1 MAGESPPLAFR
12 DVDIHRPGNPPCFL
26 PLHCT
31 LSPSEQLAEEKM
43 SIKAS
48 IYHLTHYKYDTP
60 VKLGPQIIRLKPASH
75 SKTRVISHSLKITP
89 ENHFVNLQQDPYG
102 NYLARYVFPDPVTEF
117 KIEVDL
123 VADMTVYNPFDFF
136 VEESAE
142 MWPFQYPEDL
152 RDDLKI
158 YMQPEPMDEAL
169 AAFLSTIDR
178 TPTRTTDFVVGL
190 NARLQRD
197 ISYVIRMEPG
207 VQTPEQT
214 LTAALGSC
222 RDTSWLLV
230 EVLRNLGFAARFVSG
245 YLIQL
250 APDLKSLDGPSGTEV
265 DFTDLHAWCEVY
277 LPGAG
282 WIGLDPTSGLLTGE
296 SHIPLAAT
304 PHYRNAAPISGAIFG
319 QANAEF
325 DFAMTVTRVAEHPR
339 ITKPFSE
346 ESWEALNALG
356 ETVDKLLV
364 EQDVRLTMGGEP
376 TFVSIDDLQGEEW
389 NTAAVGPTK
398 RDLADKLIRKL
409 REKFAPGGFLHYGQ
423 GKWYPGESL
432 PRWTFS
438 LYWRKDGKPIW
449 QNPALIAAEG
459 AKTGAGPE
467 DAGKLLTAIAKE
479 LAIEPDMV
487 LPAFEDPAEWIIK
500 EGSLPENVDP
510 SNSKLKDPEE
520 RNRIARVFERG
531 LTVATGYILP
541 VQAWNA
547 KAGGQRWI
555 SERWK
560 TRRGKIFLVPGDSPV
575 GYRLPLGTLPYVPP
589 SRYPYI
595 HEADPSIPRQPLPE
609 VVVPAG
615 RAMPE
620 ASFHSGENA
629 QARVEQTLG
638 EIGGAVRT
646 AMSVEP
652 RDGRLC
658 VFMPPTE
665 RIEDYL
671 ELIAAAENAA
681 AELNLPIH
689 IEGYPPPHD
698 ERINVIRVAPDPGV
712 IEVNIHPAASWQ
724 ECVAITTT
732 VYEEARQTRLGT
744 DKFLI
749 DGRHTGTGGGN
760 HVVVGGKNPADSPFL
775 RRPDLLKSLVLHWQ
789 RHPSMSYLFSG
800 LFIGPTSQAPRFDE
814 ARHDSLYELEIAM
827 AQVPAPGKGEPPLPW
842 LVDRLFRNVLIDVT
856 GNTHRSEICIDK
868 LFSPDGPTGRLG
880 LVEFRGFEMPPNAR
894 MSLAQQLL
902 VRALIARYWK
912 DPIDGRL
919 VRWGTSLHDRFM
931 LPHYIWQDFLD
942 VLADLKVHGFDL
954 RPEWFQAQLEF
965 RFPFSGEV
973 EYEGNKLE
981 LRQALE
987 PWHVMGE
994 EGAIG
999 GTVRFVDSSV
1009 ERLQVKLESS
1019 NPSRYT
1025 VACNGRAVPL
1035 SPTGVAGVS
1044 VAGVRFKAWHP
1055 ASGLHPVLPV
1065 NTPLTFDIY
1074 DTWSQRSIGGCIYH
1088 VAHPGGRNYET
1099 FPVNTNEAE
1108 ARRLA
1113 RFEPWGHT
1121 AGAYPLQPELTSP
1134 EFPLTLDLRR
1144 PRGI

>member
-1 MAGESPPLAFR
+1 
-12 DVDIHRPGNPPCFL
+12 
-26 PLHCT
+26 
-31 LSPSEQLAEEKM
+31 M

-60 VKLGPQIIRLKPASH
+60 VRLGPQIIRLKPASH
-75 SKTRVISHSLKITP
+75 SKTRVISHSLKISP

-136 VEESAE
+136 VEEAAE
-142 MWPFQYPEDL
+142 VWPFEYPEDL

-158 YMQPEPMDEAL
+158 YMQPEPMGEAL
-169 AAFLSTIDR
+169 AAFMATIDR

-197 ISYVIRMEPG
+197 INYVIRMEPG
-207 VQTPEQT
+207 VQTPEET
-214 LTAALGSC
+214 LLAALGSC

-250 APDLKSLDGPSGTEV
+250 APDLKALDGPSGTEV

-319 QANAEF
+319 QANTEF
-325 DFAMTVTRVAEHPR
+325 DFAMNVTRVAEHPR

-346 ESWEALNALG
+346 ESWQALNALG
-356 ETVDKLLV
+356 EAVDKVLV
-364 EQDVRLTMGGEP
+364 DQDVRLTMGGEP

-409 REKFAPGGFLHYGQ
+409 RERFAPGGFLHYGQ

-438 LYWRKDGKPIW
+438 LYWRKDSKPIW

-459 AKTGAGPE
+459 ADTGVKAE
-467 DAGKLLTAIAKE
+467 DAGNLLTAIARE

-487 LPAFEDPAEWIIK
+487 LPAYEDPAEWIIK

-547 KAGGQRWI
+547 KASGQRWI
-555 SERWK
+555 SEKWK

-589 SRYPYI
+589 SSYPYI
-595 HEADPSIPRQPLPE
+595 HEADPSIPRVPLPD

-620 ASFHSGENA
+620 ASFQTDDSG
-629 QARVEQTLG
+629 QSRVEQTIG

-658 VFMPPTE
+658 VFMPPVE

-827 AQVPAPGKGEPPLPW
+827 SQVPAPGMGEPPLPW

-902 VRALIARYWK
+902 VRALIARFWK
-912 DPIDGRL
+912 EPIDGRL

-942 VLADLKVHGFDL
+942 VLADLKAHGFDL

-1009 ERLQVKLESS
+1009 ERLQVKLESN

-1035 SPTGVAGVS
+1035 TPTGVAGVS

-1099 FPVNTNEAE
+1099 FPVNNNEAE

-1121 AGAYPLQPELTSP
+1121 AGAYPLRPELTSP

-1144 PRGI
+1144 PTGI

>member
-1 MAGESPPLAFR
+1 
-12 DVDIHRPGNPPCFL
+12 
-26 PLHCT
+26 
-31 LSPSEQLAEEKM
+31 M

-60 VKLGPQIIRLKPASH
+60 VRLGPQIIRLKPASH
-75 SKTRVISHSLKITP
+75 SKTRVISHSLKISP

-136 VEESAE
+136 VEEASE
-142 MWPFQYPEDL
+142 VWPFEYPEDL

-158 YMQPEPMDEAL
+158 YMQPEPMGEAL
-169 AAFLSTIDR
+169 AAFMATIDR

-197 ISYVIRMEPG
+197 INYVIRMEPG
-207 VQTPEQT
+207 VQTPEET
-214 LTAALGSC
+214 LLAALGSC

-250 APDLKSLDGPSGTEV
+250 APDLKALDGPSGTEV

-319 QANAEF
+319 QAVTEF

-339 ITKPFSE
+339 ITKPFSD
-346 ESWEALNALG
+346 ESWDALNALG
-356 ETVDKLLV
+356 EAVDKVLV
-364 EQDVRLTMGGEP
+364 EHDVRLTMGGEP

-409 REKFAPGGFLHYGQ
+409 RERFAPGGFLHYGQ

-438 LYWRKDGKPIW
+438 LYWRKDSKPIW

-459 AKTGAGPE
+459 ADTGVKAE
-467 DAGKLLTAIAKE
+467 DAGNLLTAIARE

-487 LPAFEDPAEWIIK
+487 LPAYEDPAEWIIK

-547 KAGGQRWI
+547 KASGQRWI
-555 SERWK
+555 SEKWK

-589 SRYPYI
+589 SSYPYI
-595 HEADPSIPRQPLPE
+595 HEADPSIPRVPLPD

-620 ASFHSGENA
+620 ASFQTDDSG
-629 QARVEQTLG
+629 QSRVEQTIG

-658 VFMPPTE
+658 VFMPPVE

-827 AQVPAPGKGEPPLPW
+827 AQVPAPGMGEPPLPW

-902 VRALIARYWK
+902 VRALIARFWK
-912 DPIDGRL
+912 EPIDGRL

-942 VLADLKVHGFDL
+942 VLADLKAHGFDL

-1009 ERLQVKLESS
+1009 ERLQVKLESN

-1035 SPTGVAGVS
+1035 TPTGVAGVS

-1099 FPVNTNEAE
+1099 FPVNNNEAE

-1121 AGAYPLQPELTSP
+1121 AGAYPLRPELTSP

-1144 PRGI
+1144 PTGI